1 MADRKIKCLIVE
13 DEPIAAE
20 VLEDYI
26 ADVGFLELK
35 GVCKDAI
42 YALEFLESQ
51 EIDLIFLDIHLPKI
65 KGLDFLKTLNKRPQV
80 ILTTAYHQYALD
92 AFDEGVVDYL
102 LKPIEFSR
110 FLKAVNKLDRRS
122 SVNQEGNETK
132 NNQTGEYHFF
142 TVDKKKRKVFFD
154 DVLYIESLKDYSRI
168 HTTDDSIV
176 IRSQIGSLENIFD
189 PQRFIRVHR
198 SFIVARDKVDAYSSS
213 TVEIAGISIPIGRT
227 YRPKLSEIWE

>member
-20 VLEDYI
+20 VLRDYI

-80 ILTTAYHQYALD
+80 ILTTAYHQYAVD

-110 FLKAVNKLDRRS
+110 FLKAVNKLNRKSPVD
-122 SVNQEGNETK
+122 QEDESLSNP
-132 NNQTGEYHFF
+132 TGEYHFF

-168 HTTDDSIV
+168 HTKDDSIV
-176 IRSQIGSLENIFD
+176 VRSQIGSLESIFD
-189 PQRFIRVHR
+189 PERFIRVHR
-198 SFIVARDKVDAYSSS
+198 SFIVARDKVEAYSSS
-213 TVEIAGISIPIGRT
+213 TVELAGISIPIGRT
-227 YRPKLSEIWE
+227 YRAKLLNVWE